1 MIKVIDLC
9 KEYKSNEHVTC
20 SALKNINFT
29 LPEKGMVFICGKSG
43 SGKSTLLNI
52 LGGLDNLTSGDVVVD
67 GISMSKFRSADFDNY
82 RNNDIGFIFQDFCL
96 MDTFTIY
103 ENIKFSLDLQQKE
116 DEQLILNTLKMVDL
130 EGLGNR
136 YPKELSGGQKQRVA
150 IARALIKKPKMIL
163 ADEPTGNLDSV
174 TSKVVLEKLKEIS
187 KNNLV
192 LIISHNYDDAQLYA
206 DRIIELSDGQIV
218 SDTERIENSE
228 FKLIDKNTIN
238 IPLHKSLTKK
248 ELTLINKKIKDG
260 KTKIKQA
267 DSEFAQTVQPAYN
280 PTFKKPKR
288 AKGLKAKGSVELT
301 KKLTKGYRI
310 TLCVTAFLTALLII
324 ILGFSQIFTLF
335 DGSDLINKAVNSQSN
350 SSFVL
355 HKGYSN
361 GEKYKTILTSF
372 LSTVEENDIETFR
385 ANGYNG
391 NIYKLYNHPLP
402 IKSAWDSN
410 LEYNYHIDDKKNF
423 ANLYAIHG
431 YGVLSCDESYLARIY
446 GTNGQLEYLATATTK
461 KPGGI
466 VIPDYFADALLHY
479 APATL
484 TNDYQKIVDRST
496 MWNNTYTVN
505 AIFKTKYK
513 ERYKE
518 IIDGFNSAQLIE
530 TLAERKKALK
540 DITKTNIYQTF
551 TNEVCNFLAVGFY
564 LENDN
569 YVDSMTTNYLNA
581 QLRTRLTGAEIF
593 DETGKLLQ
601 ENSKTYF
608 TPMYGNTTNK
618 VEVTGNNIF
627 VGANIYNSL
636 FGTNVTYAKQENF
649 VPRTITIRNYAA
661 NRNDTDLPTYTLTL
675 NIVGLTTA
683 NDFGYVCSDETY
695 AKIKSFALIPY
706 ALYFENGESAANMK
720 STISLLNYYSENQY
734 FKALYTIMNI
744 VDIFGDFF
752 MLIAIALSVACAL
765 MLINFG
771 RRCVRR
777 RMHEI
782 GIIRALGGRT
792 KHISRSFILQVFYAG
807 IITCTLSILGMIFLD
822 GIINSILLEGL
833 MTFLGTEQ
841 ISHLVI
847 IKFNPFITLID
858 IVTVLVITL
867 IAAMVPIL
875 SIHKIKPIK
884 IIKSKE

>member
-1 MIKVIDLC
+1 MIKVVDLC

-52 LGGLDNLTSGDVVVD
+52 LGGLDNLTSGDVIVD
-67 GISMSKFRSADFDNY
+67 GISMSKFKSADFDNY

-150 IARALIKKPKMIL
+150 IARALIKNPKMIL

-192 LIISHNYDDAQLYA
+192 LIISHNYDDAQTYA

-228 FKLIDKNTIN
+228 FKLIDKNTVN
-238 IPLHKSLTKK
+238 IPLHKSLTQK
-248 ELTLINKKIKDG
+248 ELVLINKKIKDG

-280 PTFKKPKR
+280 PTFKKPKK

-324 ILGFSQIFTLF
+324 ILGFSQIFTMF
-335 DGSDLINKAVNSQSN
+335 DGSNLMNEAVNSQSN
-350 SSFVL
+350 STFVL
-355 HKGYSN
+355 HKGYDN
-361 GEKYKTILTSF
+361 GEKYKTILSNV
-372 LSTVEENDIETFR
+372 LSKIEDNDIKTFEEN
-385 ANGYNG
+385 GYSG
-391 NIYKLYNHPLP
+391 NVYKLYNHSLP
-402 IKSAWDSN
+402 IKSAWETN
-410 LEYNYHIDDKKNF
+410 LEYSYHISDEKNLTS
-423 ANLYAIHG
+423 LYAIWG
-431 YGVLSCDESYLARIY
+431 YGVLVCDEDYLARIY
-446 GTNGQLEYLATATTK
+446 GTDGELEYLATATTK

-484 TNDYQKIVDRST
+484 TNDYQKIVNRTT

-505 AIFKTKYK
+505 AIFNTNYK
-513 ERYKE
+513 ERYKD
-518 IIDGFNSAQLIE
+518 IIDGYTTALQIE
-530 TLAERKKALK
+530 TLADRKPALK
-540 DITKTNIYQTF
+540 ELTKTDLYETF
-551 TNEVCNFLAVGFY
+551 VNEVCNFLAVGFY
-564 LENDN
+564 LEDDN
-569 YVDSMTTNYLNA
+569 YLETVTENYYNA
-581 QLRTRLTGAEIF
+581 QLRTRLTGGEIF
-593 DETGKLLQ
+593 DETGKLLV

-608 TPMYGNTTNK
+608 VPMYGNTTNT
-618 VEVTGNNIF
+618 VEVTGDDVF
-627 VGANIYNSL
+627 VGANTYNSL

-661 NRNDTDLPTYTLTL
+661 NRKDTDLPIYTLTL

-695 AKIKSFALIPY
+695 AKIKSFALFPY
-706 ALYFENGESAANMK
+706 ALYFENGQSVANMK
-720 STISLLNYYSENQY
+720 TTISKLNYYSENQY
-734 FKALYTIMNI
+734 FKALYAIMNI

-771 RRCVRR
+771 RRAVRR

-792 KHISRSFILQVFYAG
+792 KHISGSFILQVFYAG
-807 IITCTLSILGMIFLD
+807 LITCTLSILGMMFLD

-833 MTFLGTEQ
+833 MTFLGTDKL
-841 ISHLVI
+841 SHLVI
-847 IKFNPFITLID
+847 IQFNPFITLID
-858 IVTVLVITL
+858 ITTVLVITL

-875 SIHKIKPIK
+875 SIHRIKPIK